1 MKEPLLTP
9 RFAGLWLFAFITFFS
24 AFQLLP
30 AIPFR
35 ILELG
40 GSTAAAGWFLSVYT
54 FASAFA
60 APVMGSIADH
70 VGRRRMLVTA
80 SFLFIIFSIAY
91 GVVTNLPLLLLIG
104 AVHGSI
110 WSGILASSS
119 AIMSEFIPVARRTEG
134 MAYWGLAST
143 SAVAIA
149 PAVRLWVFHFGWLTL
164 CIELAAISAVMTIW
178 SSRLPAVEAALPEA
192 WPKLKT
198 LFDWGVVRTTLSLTT
213 ISFGYG
219 GVTSYTAILAVQ
231 RGIHPRWLYFAVF
244 AVTIVVIRLATSHLG
259 DRFGYAVILYPALVC
274 IPVAFALL
282 AWADTRAQF
291 VLSAIIFGIG
301 FGSAYPAFASFIL
314 GATDPQRRARTFGS
328 IVWAF
333 DAGIGSGSLLV
344 GAIGDRYGLG
354 NAFLCAAALSCLAVP
369 IFAWTSRDLKE
380 GSGRLVRSSQEN

>member
-1 MKEPLLTP
+1 VKEPLLTA

-60 APVMGSIADH
+60 APIMGSIADH
-70 VGRRRMLVTA
+70 VGRKRMLVTA
-80 SFLFIIFSIAY
+80 SFLFILFSIAY
-91 GVVTNLPLLLLIG
+91 GVVTNLPLLLVIG
-104 AVHGSI
+104 AIHGSI

-143 SAVAIA
+143 SAVACA
-149 PAVRLWVFHFGWLTL
+149 PAVGLWVFHFGWLTI
-164 CIELAAISAVMTIW
+164 CIELAVISAVMTLW
-178 SSRLPAVEAALPEA
+178 SSRLPAIEAALPEA

-198 LFDWGVVRTTLSLTT
+198 LFDWAVVRTTLSLTT

-231 RGIHPRWLYFAVF
+231 RGIHPKWLYFAVF

-274 IPVAFALL
+274 IPIAFTLL
-282 AWADTRAQF
+282 AWADTRAMF
-291 VLSAIIFGIG
+291 VISAIIFGLG

-328 IVWAF
+328 IVLAF
-333 DAGIGSGSLLV
+333 DVGIGSGSLLV
-344 GAIGDRYGLG
+344 GSIGQHWGLG

-369 IFAWTSRDLKE
+369 IFTWTSREL
-380 GSGRLVRSSQEN
+380 RSATLRA